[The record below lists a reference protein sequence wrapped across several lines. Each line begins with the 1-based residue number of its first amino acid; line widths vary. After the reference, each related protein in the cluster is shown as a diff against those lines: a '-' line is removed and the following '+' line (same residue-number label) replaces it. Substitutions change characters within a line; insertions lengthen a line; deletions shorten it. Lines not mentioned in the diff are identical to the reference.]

1 MTQENTVWSL
11 LEKVIPHTPRLL
23 LFGIPGTGKSYQA
36 SNLSVKKEQQVYT
49 TTLTHD
55 STAAELMGHYV
66 PTDTGSFEWID
77 GLGIRAWREGA
88 RLVINEIDHAGA
100 DVMTFLHAL
109 LDDPQFA
116 KFTLPNK
123 DKETVRPA
131 DGFQAIAT
139 MNGVPTDLGDALRD
153 RFPVTMKVDTVHPD
167 ALNVLPKN
175 IRAVYNDFEHD
186 AFSIR
191 RWSAFANLMN
201 SGLSKEDSVR
211 AVFPNES
218 SMILEA
224 LALQDHDN
232 E

>member
-88 RLVINEIDHAGA
+88 RLVINLE
-100 DVMTFLHAL
+100 
-109 LDDPQFA
+109 
-116 KFTLPNK
+116 K
-123 DKETVRPA
+123 
-131 DGFQAIAT
+131 
-139 MNGVPTDLGDALRD
+139 LGDALRD
-153 RFPVTMKVDTVHPD
+153 RFPVTMKIDTVHPD